1 MDYYRICSEIIS
13 LPQLEPVG
21 GISNLISLSKNRI
34 WIYFCNGTTQ
44 YWDLCD
50 YILKAPKLLN
60 TLKISAGLFH
70 SFALSPDKIAFY
82 DHLAQRLKVILLS
95 ENKIDPNF
103 WAMLPTNNTI
113 GNSERN
119 DERKIEEICRDYTK
133 FWALT
138 TSETIVTLEK
148 TMINS
153 NASDSVISIFRE
165 SHCPEPFKQK
175 IHNSHSS
182 TIATLNTED
191 TIVIYQIT
199 SEKVHTFY
207 VWNVFLD
214 EKNIRKI
221 VIKNDLSATIIRTTN
236 YGHGKFAVWMNVKES
251 GTPEVGIV
259 DFESIPDKDK
269 KEKDMNVEEEYV
281 MERRPISF
289 FKEDWILQDVIFFD
303 IKKEI
308 ALIAK
313 CGDMLSFELM
323 NMKTYKSFFSRNAM
337 NSKEDVLDFTQSPSL
352 DNKYYVEYISVMGGD
367 NEDDELDKNNG
378 ILENELMNKM
388 MNVKVICN
396 NIVPLRISLLSI
408 LEKMK
413 ILEKYGSFLANEI
426 IDMLTLPEK

>member
-1 MDYYRICSEIIS
+1 MDYYKICSELIS
-13 LPQLEPVG
+13 LPQTEPIG

-50 YILKAPKLLN
+50 YTLKAPKLIN
-60 TLKISAGLFH
+60 TLKIPAGLYH
-70 SFALSPDKIAFY
+70 SFALSYDKIAFY
-82 DHLAQRLKVILLS
+82 DHIAQRLKVIRLA
-95 ENKIDPNF
+95 ENKIDTNF
-103 WAMLPTNNTI
+103 WSMLPTNNTI

-133 FWALT
+133 FCALT

-191 TIVIYQIT
+191 TIIIYQIT

-207 VWNVFLD
+207 IWNVFLD

-221 VIKNDLSATIIRTTN
+221 VIKNDLSATIIKTTN
-236 YGHGKFAVWMNVKES
+236 YGIGKFAIWMNVKES

-259 DFESIPDKDK
+259 DYDSIPDKDK
-269 KEKDMNVEEEYV
+269 KEKEVEEYE
-281 MERRPISF
+281 MERKPISY

-303 IKKEI
+303 VKKEI
-308 ALIAK
+308 FLIAK

-323 NMKTYKSFFSRNAM
+323 NIKTFKSFFSRNAA
-337 NSKEDVLDFTQSPSL
+337 NCKEDVLDFSQSPSL

-367 NEDDELDKNNG
+367 TEDDELDKSNG
-378 ILENELMNKM
+378 SLENESLNKM
-388 MNVKVICN
+388 MSVNVFCN

-413 ILEKYGSFLANEI
+413 ILEKYGSFLANEM